1 VHPTR
6 LVTLDDVPALTRLL
20 VDSREF
26 MTPYEPSRPEEY
38 FTEARQH
45 DLVAEAL
52 EACEQ
57 GLSLPHVI
65 LDDEGAVAGRITLN
79 TIVRGPFLSCAVGYW
94 VGVDQGGRGL
104 ATRAVA
110 EIKRVAF
117 DDLGLHRIEASTL
130 LDNVR
135 SQRVLDRN
143 GFTRIGLAPN
153 YLKIDGRWQDMAIY
167 QVLTTKDV

>member
-1 VHPTR
+1 VQPTR
-6 LVTLDDVPALTRLL
+6 LVTLADVPALTRLL

-26 MTPYEPSRPEEY
+26 MAPYEPSRPDDY
-38 FTEARQH
+38 FTVDRQH
-45 DLVAEAL
+45 DLIADAL

-57 GLSLPHVI
+57 GMTLPHVI
-65 LDDEGAVAGRITLN
+65 LDDEGKVAGRITLN
-79 TIVRGPFLSCAVGYW
+79 TIVRGPFQSGAVGYW

-110 EIKRVAF
+110 GIKRVAF
-117 DDLGLHRIEASTL
+117 DEFGLHRIEAATL

-143 GFTRIGLAPN
+143 GFTRFGLAPN
-153 YLKIDGRWQDMAIY
+153 YLKINGSWQDMVLY
-167 QVLTTKDV
+167 QALTTADM